1 MDALEIHPRVFAR
14 HPELS
19 KEDVVAAWSNVYYE
33 AVRPES
39 PNFPEYLWIGRDA
52 HQRDIEMVGV
62 RTETGWLVYHANT
75 PLSRR
80 TRVEVE
86 KARRRGR

>member
-1 MDALEIHPRVFAR
+1 MDGLEIHPRVFAR

-33 AVRPES
+33 AVRPDS
-39 PNFPEYLWIGRDA
+39 LNFPEYLWIGRDA

-62 RTETGWLVYHANT
+62 RTETGRLVYYANT